1 MFAKK
6 RFNVFPFA
14 VLLAGLAL
22 FAFGPAPTLAQEGQ
36 PIDLPCVTGV
46 TVLPLG
52 QAMPGDANGQALVS
66 LRLTVAPGGGF
77 EAHTHP
83 GTLIATIESSTF
95 DLTQLD
101 DSPMSINRAPVG
113 ATPAVNEPMT
123 KGTPVTLSAGDW
135 FVEMTGMVH
144 TAFNNGNEP
153 TVILLT
159 GLVDPTQPLVQC
171 IEGTPAA

>member
-1 MFAKK
+1 MFANN
-6 RFNVFPFA
+6 RFNVLPFV

-22 FAFGPAPTLAQEGQ
+22 FAFGPTSTLAQEGQ

-46 TVLPLG
+46 TVQPLG

-77 EAHTHP
+77 AAHTHP
-83 GTLIATIESSTF
+83 GTLIATIESGTF

-101 DSPMSINRAPVG
+101 DSPMSITRGPES
-113 ATPAVNEPMT
+113 ATPGANEPMT
-123 KGTPVTLSAGDW
+123 QGTPVTLNAGDW

-144 TAFNNGNEP
+144 TATNNGSEP
-153 TVILLT
+153 TVILLS
-159 GLVDPTQPLVQC
+159 GLVDPSQPLVQC